1 MTGKKNKQTKQGN
14 QPMQVVQ
21 SKRAK
26 KRANAAQRQ
35 DNQNMASQGAMATVG
50 VAQGKVKKTSRPKM
64 NTLRNGDCHI
74 VHREYIQDLTAQ
86 NANPSLFNVA
96 ANLPCNP
103 GQAGTFPWL
112 SKIAANFE
120 SYKFNKL
127 KFCYETEAPSSLGGT
142 QVLAVD
148 YDASDAAPLT
158 KQQALAYRGSVR
170 SPPWQNC
177 CHTSLKEDLS
187 KEKTYYVRT
196 GAVPAN
202 TDVKLYDVGNLYA
215 INQGVTTA
223 AAVTGELY
231 VEYDVTLMTP
241 LYEQSATS
249 GIMTAAA
256 GTVASPLLNGVA
268 TGSIGITQ
276 ALTVMTMSGLIIGQE
291 YLALVIC
298 ANSATLTLGTYVGC
312 TQKTYLGAGN
322 GSVDNATATTFTA
335 TAATAS
341 FVVSANN
348 APGATQLV
356 VTALT
361 GAGI

>member
-1 MTGKKNKQTKQGN
+1 MTGQKKTKQAN
-14 QPMQVVQ
+14 TPAQQVQ

-26 KRANAAQRQ
+26 KRANAAKRQ
-35 DNQNMASQGAMATVG
+35 DSQAMGNQGAMSTVG
-50 VAQGKVKKTSRPKM
+50 VAQGKVKKTGKPKM
-64 NTLRNGDCHI
+64 QTLRNGDCHI

-86 NANPSLFNVA
+86 GSSPSTFNVA
-96 ANLPCNP
+96 ATLSCNP

-177 CHTSLKEDLS
+177 CHTSIKEDLS
-187 KEKTYYVRT
+187 KEKTYYVRP
-196 GAVPAN
+196 GAQPAN
-202 TDVKLYDVGNLYA
+202 TDIKTYDVGVLYA
-215 INQGVTTA
+215 INQGVTTGG
-223 AAVTGELY
+223 AVTGELY

-241 LYEQSATS
+241 LYEPAATS
-249 GIMTAAA
+249 GLMTAAA
-256 GTVASPLLNGVA
+256 GTVASPLLAGVA
-268 TGSIGITQ
+268 TGSIALSQ
-276 ALTVMTMSGLIIGQE
+276 ALTVVTMTGLIIGQE
-291 YLALVIC
+291 YVAIYLD
-298 ANSATLTLGTYVGC
+298 ANAVTVTYGTFVGL
-312 TQKTYLGAGN
+312 TQKTYLGEGN
-322 GSVDNATATTFTA
+322 GGVDVGFTFTP
-335 TAATAS
+335 TASTAS
-341 FVVSANN
+341 FAITAGG
-348 APGATQLV
+348 APGASQLV

-361 GAGI
+361 GAAI